1 MKITL
6 RKELELGGV
15 MCVIETN
22 GEKKKK
28 KKNTKTPKSVAANLT
43 EACNLR
49 KANAWF

>member
-22 GEKKKK
+22 GKKK
-28 KKNTKTPKSVAANLT
+28 KKNNTPKPPNLS
-43 EACNLR
+43 LLI
-49 KANAWF
+49 

>member
-22 GEKKKK
+22 GGKKKK
-28 KKNTKTPKSVAANLT
+28 KKKTHQNPQI
-43 EACNLR
+43 CR
-49 KANAWF
+49 C

>member
-22 GEKKKK
+22 REKK

-49 KANAWF
+49 KANA

>member
-22 GEKKKK
+22 GKKKK
-28 KKNTKTPKSVAANLT
+28 KKNNTPKPPNLS
-43 EACNLR
+43 LLI
-49 KANAWF
+49 

>member
-22 GEKKKK
+22 RKK

-43 EACNLR
+43 EA
-49 KANAWF
+49 